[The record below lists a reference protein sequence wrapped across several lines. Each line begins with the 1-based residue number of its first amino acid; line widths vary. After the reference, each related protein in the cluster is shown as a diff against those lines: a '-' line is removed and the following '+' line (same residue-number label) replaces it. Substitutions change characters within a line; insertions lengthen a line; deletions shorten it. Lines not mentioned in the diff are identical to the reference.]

1 MEAVRTSR
9 RSKRLVPLKPVTIAI
24 EEGTRRIY
32 GVAKN
37 ISEGGLC
44 IVTNEELKP
53 ESTFHLKLSFPHH
66 DVLEARGRTVWNDV
80 ESDSGPQTAKGCLSS
95 NILNGLEFSGLSPD
109 VSQKLR
115 DILCANG
122 FCAEA

>member
-1 MEAVRTSR
+1 MEAVKSSR
-9 RSKRLVPLKPVTIAI
+9 RTKRLVPHKPVTIAI

-53 ESTFHLKLSFPHH
+53 ECTFHLKLSFPHH
-66 DVLEARGRTVWNDV
+66 DVLEARGRTVWHSV
-80 ESDSGPQTAKGCLSS
+80 EQPGRPQPAKGYVST
-95 NILNGLEFSGLSPD
+95 NILNGLEFSDLSPD
-109 VSQKLR
+109 ISQKLR
-115 DILCANG
+115 DILFASD
-122 FCAEA
+122 FATEA

>member
-1 MEAVRTSR
+1 MEAVKSSR
-9 RSKRLVPLKPVTIAI
+9 RSKRLVPQKPVTIAI

-53 ESTFHLKLSFPHH
+53 ECTFHLKLSFHHH
-66 DVLEARGRTVWNDV
+66 DVLEATGRTVWNAV
-80 ESDSGPQTAKGCLSS
+80 ESDSGPQTATGYLSS
-95 NILNGLEFSGLSPD
+95 NILNGVEFSEIAPD

-115 DILCANG
+115 DILLASG
-122 FCAEA
+122 FAA

>member
-1 MEAVRTSR
+1 MEAVKSSR
-9 RSKRLVPLKPVTIAI
+9 RSERLVPQKPVTIAI

-44 IVTNEELKP
+44 IVTNEELNP
-53 ESTFHLKLSFPHH
+53 ECTFHLKLSFHHH
-66 DVLEARGRTVWNDV
+66 DVLEARGRTVWHSV
-80 ESDSGPQTAKGCLSS
+80 ESAGTPQTAKGSVSS
-95 NILNGLEFSGLSPD
+95 NILNGVEFSDLSPD

-115 DILCANG
+115 DILLASG
-122 FCAEA
+122 FAAQA